1 MSRVRNADEFFLRF
15 RGIRKAYEDVFA
27 PRVAQ
32 IREDYAG
39 SPEEALLDQNLDRN
53 GTKVLKQLDN

>member
-1 MSRVRNADEFFLRF
+1 MLRPAF
-15 RGIRKAYEDVFA
+15 TAQELVEDWRLCTKDVFA

-32 IREDYAG
+32 IREEYAG